1 MKPIYLR
8 SDSRDRIS
16 LKKVVQQVE
25 ESEKTSLYRATVIK
39 GGKIILEPIHEEPS
53 PDAWLF
59 EPQNQE
65 LLRHVQE
72 SLKQEANVSYPNMKV
87 VGFLG

>member
-1 MKPIYLR
+1 MKPVYLR

-25 ESEKTSLYRATVIK
+25 ESEKTSLYRATVIR
-39 GGKIILEPIHEEPS
+39 GGKIILEPIYEEPS

-59 EPQNQE
+59 EPENQE

-72 SLKQEANVSYPNMKV
+72 SLQQEATIK
-87 VGFLG
+87 LGSFKKYAK